1 MNDVIT
7 VDLSSEEES
16 HSTLYDVDERLRLH
30 DGKICT
36 TRTPIKKR
44 TAIRRPEYID
54 VTEQVINIIRD
65 KLKIKDL

>member
-1 MNDVIT
+1 MDDVIT
-7 VDLSSEEES
+7 VDLSSEEEC

-36 TRTPIKKR
+36 TRTPIKNGKQ
-44 TAIRRPEYID
+44 AGWPEYID
-54 VTEQVINIIRD
+54 VTEQVIDIIRD